1 MACAAV
7 EATLEILRTEKLLES
22 ARALGEAML
31 SRLTV
36 PGVIEARGA
45 GAWCG
50 VVLDRPAK
58 PVAAALLE
66 RGFIVGTASDTHVLR
81 LAPPAVMP
89 LYVVDQLAEA
99 LAAVLATGVG
109 Q

>member
-7 EATLEILRTEKLLES
+7 EATLEILRTENLLES
-22 ARALGEAML
+22 ALRLGEAML
-31 SRLTV
+31 SRLKV
-36 PGVIEARGA
+36 PGVVDVRGG

-58 PVAAALLE
+58 PVAAALLA
-66 RGFIVGTASDTHVLR
+66 RGFVAGTASDTRVLR

-99 LAAVLATGVG
+99 LAAVLSSGESK
-109 Q
+109 